1 MFLFRRVHTTAEVIK
16 MEEMNQE
23 PFDRMERFRLFLRNN
38 GFYIALVVCLIVI
51 GGAILLLA
59 LDKPEEEQAQTP
71 ADDAPIMI
79 VGQSEDER
87 LSEVVHAPTIAPL
100 APAKTPVPLTTQAP
114 TPLPSATPEPT
125 KKPANTSSKAAPP
138 VEGEIVFGYAV
149 DKLLYSVTLD
159 QWTTHAAVDI
169 KADAGTPVKCV
180 FAGTVER
187 VNQDDALGY
196 TVTVSHANGRTT
208 LYANLGED
216 VRVKVGDRLNA
227 GDILGTV
234 GTSAISECA
243 LQPHLHFAIT
253 VDGAPKDPAKYVR
266 LG

>member
-1 MFLFRRVHTTAEVIK
+1 
-16 MEEMNQE
+16 MEEPKIETN
-23 PFDRMERFRLFLRNN
+23 DRMERFRLFLQNN

-59 LDKPEEEQAQTP
+59 LDKPEEEEAEAP
-71 ADDAPIMI
+71 KDDAPIVI
-79 VGQSEDER
+79 VGKTEDER
-87 LSEVVHAPTIAPL
+87 LGDILHLPTALPY
-100 APAKTPVPLTTQAP
+100 APAKTQVPTMIPTAVP
-114 TPLPSATPEPT
+114 TPVMTAEPT
-125 KKPANTSSKAAPP
+125 KKPASAPSKAAPP

-169 KADAGTPVKCV
+169 KADVGTPVKCV

-187 VNQDDALGY
+187 VHKDDALGY
-196 TVTVSHANGRTT
+196 TVTVSHQNGRTT

-216 VRVKVGDRLNA
+216 VRVKVGDRVNA
-227 GDILGTV
+227 GDVLGTV

-243 LQPHLHFAIT
+243 LPPHLHFAIT
-253 VDGAPKDPAKYVR
+253 VDGVTKDPAKYVR

>member
-1 MFLFRRVHTTAEVIK
+1 
-16 MEEMNQE
+16 MEESKN
-23 PFDRMERFRLFLRNN
+23 DRMERLRLFLRNN
-38 GFYIALVVCLIVI
+38 GFYVALVICLIVI

-59 LDKPEEEQAQTP
+59 LDNKPETEAETNREEDTGK
-71 ADDAPIMI
+71 IVI

-87 LSEVVHAPTIAPL
+87 LSGIFHAPTVK
-100 APAKTPVPLTTQAP
+100 PAAAATPVPTAIPLPTFAP
-114 TPLPSATPEPT
+114 TPTPSPT
-125 KKPANTSSKAAPP
+125 AKSASAPSKAAPP
-138 VEGEIVFGYAV
+138 VQGEIVFGYAV

-187 VNQDDALGY
+187 VYKDDALGY
-196 TVTVSHANGRTT
+196 TVVVQHANNRTT
-208 LYANLGED
+208 VYGNLGEN

-227 GDILGTV
+227 GDVIGSV
-234 GTSAISECA
+234 GASAISECA
-243 LQPHLHFAIT
+243 LPPHLHFAVL
-253 VDGAPKDPAKYVR
+253 VDGASKDPSKYVR

>member
-1 MFLFRRVHTTAEVIK
+1 
-16 MEEMNQE
+16 MEEPKIETN
-23 PFDRMERFRLFLRNN
+23 DRMELFRLFLQNN

-59 LDKPEEEQAQTP
+59 LDKPEEEAEAPT
-71 ADDAPIMI
+71 DAPIVI

-87 LSEVVHAPTIAPL
+87 LGEILHVPTALPF
-100 APAKTPVPLTTQAP
+100 APAKTPVPTMLPTAVP
-114 TPLPSATPEPT
+114 TPAATAEPT
-125 KKPANTSSKAAPP
+125 KKPVSAPSKAAPP

-169 KADAGTPVKCV
+169 RADAGTPVKCV

-187 VNQDDALGY
+187 VHKDDVLGY

-216 VRVKVGDRLNA
+216 VRVKVGDRVNA
-227 GDILGTV
+227 GDVLGTV

-243 LQPHLHFAIT
+243 LPPHLHFAIT
-253 VDGAPKDPAKYVR
+253 VDGTVKDPAKYVR

>member
-1 MFLFRRVHTTAEVIK
+1 
-16 MEEMNQE
+16 MEEMKN
-23 PFDRMERFRLFLRNN
+23 DRMERLRLFLRNN

-59 LDKPEEEQAQTP
+59 LDKTPESEANAEREEDP
-71 ADDAPIMI
+71 GKIVI

-87 LSEVVHAPTIAPL
+87 LSGILSAPT
-100 APAKTPVPLTTQAP
+100 AKPVAVATPVPTMIPLPTPIPVPTSAP
-114 TPLPSATPEPT
+114 TA
-125 KKPANTSSKAAPP
+125 KPASAPSKAAPP
-138 VEGEIVFGYAV
+138 VDGEIVFGFAV

-187 VNQDDALGY
+187 VYQDDALGY
-196 TVTVSHANGRTT
+196 TVVVQHANDRTT
-208 LYANLGED
+208 VYGNLGEN

-227 GDILGTV
+227 GDVVGTV

-243 LQPHLHFAIT
+243 LPAHLHFA
-253 VDGAPKDPAKYVR
+253 VLVNGKAKDPAKYVR

>member
-1 MFLFRRVHTTAEVIK
+1 
-16 MEEMNQE
+16 MEEMKN
-23 PFDRMERFRLFLRNN
+23 DRMERLRLFLRNN

-59 LDKPEEEQAQTP
+59 LDKTPESEANAEREEDP
-71 ADDAPIMI
+71 GKIVI
-79 VGQSEDER
+79 VGRSEDER
-87 LSEVVHAPTIAPL
+87 LSEILHAPT
-100 APAKTPVPLTTQAP
+100 AKPVAVATPVPTVIPLPTEIPTSAP
-114 TPLPSATPEPT
+114 TV
-125 KKPANTSSKAAPP
+125 KPANAPSKAAPP
-138 VEGEIVFGYAV
+138 VDGETVFGFAV

-187 VNQDDALGY
+187 VYKDDALGY
-196 TVTVSHANGRTT
+196 TVVVQHANDRTT
-208 LYANLGED
+208 VYANLGEN

-227 GDILGTV
+227 GDVVGTV

-243 LQPHLHFAIT
+243 LPAHLHFAVL
-253 VDGAPKDPAKYVR
+253 VDGKAKDPAKYVR